1 MYSTLI
7 DKRSFLKF
15 SNYTLTQ
22 QDQKQSDK
30 LFINNQRLLND
41 KNSVL
46 DKLDTTNIDSGK
58 FILDNLGHTKEF
70 LNMSCNNLV
79 LDSALTNFT
88 KFTSYDFLINNNKS
102 ETFTRYFNSKKQY
115 SPRINPNFSYYDE
128 FFIKAKNNFY
138 S

>member
-1 MYSTLI
+1 MYSTLV

-41 KNSVL
+41 KNAVL
-46 DKLDTTNIDSGK
+46 GESAAVTTDSGK
-58 FILDNLGHTKEF
+58 FILDNLEHTTEF
-70 LNMSCNNLV
+70 LNISRNNLV

-88 KFTSYDFLINNNKS
+88 KFTSYDF
-102 ETFTRYFNSKKQY
+102 
-115 SPRINPNFSYYDE
+115 
-128 FFIKAKNNFY
+128 
-138 S
+138 